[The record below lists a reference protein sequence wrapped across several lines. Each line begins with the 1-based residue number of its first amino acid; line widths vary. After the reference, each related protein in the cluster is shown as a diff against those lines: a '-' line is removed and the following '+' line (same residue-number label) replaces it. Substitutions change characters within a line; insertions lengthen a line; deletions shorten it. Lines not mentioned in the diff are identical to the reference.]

1 MPGFRDQD
9 RSCQFVLGDAEGF
22 AQLDGARRGASAGF
36 GNLHDV
42 VFREACGCSELLVRS
57 VVALLDE
64 KLKRFGDG
72 IEIRGYKY
80 RPDFFK
86 GYFQGI
92 GKLHSRRVRAAAMER
107 DRIHGDRVEAVDLAE
122 MVQRLVA
129 MLDNALLKSVG
140 GLGDDGAGLRAGGQR
155 ERRVRF
161 HHEGRV
167 ETEVEG
173 DEGKL
178 IRAKDLALEHVL
190 DRGHVEAKLLTEH
203 LNGEASFM
211 QGTMNDQVEVV
222 GGINREPGT
231 VQLDGRVMNLLT
243 VDGVER
249 IQSRQFKHGATED

>member
-1 MPGFRDQD
+1 M
-9 RSCQFVLGDAEGF
+9 
-22 AQLDGARRGASAGF
+22 
-36 GNLHDV
+36 

-86 GYFQGI
+86 GHIQGL
-92 GKLHSRRVRAAAMER
+92 GKLHPRRVRAAAMEG

>member
-1 MPGFRDQD
+1 MPGFRDHD

-42 VFREACGCSELLVRS
+42 VFREACGCGELLIRS

-122 MVQRLVA
+122 MAQRLVA
-129 MLDNALLKSVG
+129 MLDNALLK
-140 GLGDDGAGLRAGGQR
+140 
-155 ERRVRF
+155 RR
-161 HHEGRV
+161 
-167 ETEVEG
+167 
-173 DEGKL
+173 
-178 IRAKDLALEHVL
+178 
-190 DRGHVEAKLLTEH
+190 
-203 LNGEASFM
+203 
-211 QGTMNDQVEVV
+211 
-222 GGINREPGT
+222 
-231 VQLDGRVMNLLT
+231 
-243 VDGVER
+243 
-249 IQSRQFKHGATED
+249 

>member
-1 MPGFRDQD
+1 M
-9 RSCQFVLGDAEGF
+9 EG
-22 AQLDGARRGASAGF
+22 
-36 GNLHDV
+36 
-42 VFREACGCSELLVRS
+42 
-57 VVALLDE
+57 
-64 KLKRFGDG
+64 
-72 IEIRGYKY
+72 
-80 RPDFFK
+80 
-86 GYFQGI
+86 
-92 GKLHSRRVRAAAMER
+92 

-178 IRAKDLALEHVL
+178 IRTKDLALEHVL

-203 LNGEASFM
+203 LNGEAGFM

-249 IQSRQFKHGATED
+249 IQSRQFKHGATEDLG

>member
-42 VFREACGCSELLVRS
+42 VFREACGCGELLIRS

-122 MVQRLVA
+122 MAQRLDSIA
-129 MLDNALLKSVG
+129 TYYPASRQKITQSPETKQTLLLKALFNRG
-140 GLGDDGAGLRAGGQR
+140 
-155 ERRVRF
+155 F
-161 HHEGRV
+161 F
-167 ETEVEG
+167 
-173 DEGKL
+173 
-178 IRAKDLALEHVL
+178 LAPRWVY
-190 DRGHVEAKLLTEH
+190 
-203 LNGEASFM
+203 M
-211 QGTMNDQVEVV
+211 
-222 GGINREPGT
+222 I
-231 VQLDGRVMNLLT
+231 
-243 VDGVER
+243 
-249 IQSRQFKHGATED
+249 